1 MKNLF
6 TLFVAI
12 LCAAAIHAAN
22 YSGTLPVLHIN
33 TENST
38 PITSKEY
45 YLNGTY
51 YLDNLGIEG
60 YKSIG
65 SANEP
70 LTLKIKGRGNYTF
83 TGFDKKPYRL
93 KLDAKAALLGMKK
106 SKHFA
111 LLAHAD
117 DNLGFLRNTMG
128 FELSRRGGLDFTP
141 EQRPVEVVLN
151 GEYIGLYFLTETIRV
166 DSDRVKKSKHFALLA
181 HADDNLG
188 FLRNTMG
195 FELSRRGG
203 LDFTPEQRPVEV
215 VLNGEYIGLYFLTET
230 IRVDSDRVK
239 ITEQADNISDPE
251 EITGGWLVE
260 IDNYLDADQVT
271 INEGNGELIRLTYKS
286 PEVLSVAQSDYLKNL
301 ATAADRAIYASDKSS
316 TEWENIVDIDSLA
329 TFYLIQEIMDNA
341 ESFHGSCYFHKHRGA
356 DTKIIFGP
364 VWDFGNSYHRSTD
377 KFIHQDPP
385 YGQTWIAEI
394 AKFPRFQA
402 RVKQLWDKFLDN
414 DYASLDKFASDFA
427 KQIAKAAECDANRWP
442 NYGNRNMENAK
453 NEFMK
458 MLHAKVS
465 WLKKQWGES
474 GITGTE
480 ENALNVTVADGG
492 QLLFSG
498 NVDSATAFDLSGRP
512 ANIEL
517 TSPTTARIDGMAGI
531 YIVRLQTAS
540 SAKTVKVV
548 IPQ

>member
-1 MKNLF
+1 
-6 TLFVAI
+6 
-12 LCAAAIHAAN
+12 
-22 YSGTLPVLHIN
+22 
-33 TENST
+33 
-38 PITSKEY
+38 
-45 YLNGTY
+45 
-51 YLDNLGIEG
+51 
-60 YKSIG
+60 
-65 SANEP
+65 
-70 LTLKIKGRGNYTF
+70 
-83 TGFDKKPYRL
+83 
-93 KLDAKAALLGMKK
+93 
-106 SKHFA
+106 
-111 LLAHAD
+111 
-117 DNLGFLRNTMG
+117 
-128 FELSRRGGLDFTP
+128 
-141 EQRPVEVVLN
+141 
-151 GEYIGLYFLTETIRV
+151 
-166 DSDRVKKSKHFALLA
+166 
-181 HADDNLG
+181 
-188 FLRNTMG
+188 
-195 FELSRRGG
+195 
-203 LDFTPEQRPVEV
+203 
-215 VLNGEYIGLYFLTET
+215 
-230 IRVDSDRVK
+230 
-239 ITEQADNISDPE
+239 
-251 EITGGWLVE
+251 
-260 IDNYLDADQVT
+260 
-271 INEGNGELIRLTYKS
+271 
-286 PEVLSVAQSDYLKNL
+286 
-301 ATAADRAIYASDKSS
+301 
-316 TEWENIVDIDSLA
+316 
-329 TFYLIQEIMDNA
+329 MDNA

-402 RVKQLWDKFLDN
+402 RVKQLWNKFLDN

-517 TSPTTARIDGMAGI
+517 TSPTTARIDGMARNLHRAASDSLVGKDRESGYSTI
-531 YIVRLQTAS
+531 NKSRNTISESITPWRVSLTTEPSRTRHPSAICRSTIRAAYCRRFFPNRFSKSSRHIPARVRKRVITHSSYSWSAVSHSSSYATPAAS
-540 SAKTVKVV
+540 TFSRYSFKLDGL
-548 IPQ
+548 

>member
-1 MKNLF
+1 MKKLF

-65 SANEP
+65 SASEP

-166 DSDRVKKSKHFALLA
+166 DSDRVK
-181 HADDNLG
+181 
-188 FLRNTMG
+188 
-195 FELSRRGG
+195 
-203 LDFTPEQRPVEV
+203 V
-215 VLNGEYIGLYFLTET
+215 
-230 IRVDSDRVK
+230 
-239 ITEQADNISDPE
+239 TEQTDNISDPE

-260 IDNYLDADQVT
+260 IDNYWDADQIT

-286 PEVLSVAQSDYLKNL
+286 PEVLSNAQSDYLKNL
-301 ATAADRAIYASDKSS
+301 TTAADRAIYANDKSS
-316 TEWENIVDIDSLA
+316 TEWENIIDIDSLA

-458 MLHAKVS
+458 MFHAKVS

-498 NVDSATAFDLSGRP
+498 NVNYAAAFDLSGRP

-531 YIVRLQTAS
+531 YIVRLQTATS
-540 SAKTVKVV
+540 TKTVKVV